1 MAQLSGCLQ
10 LAGAGLTLLG
20 AIITAAGI
28 ASGLKRTDDRFQ
40 RFLQGVRELPQ
51 ALLAR
56 IQQVVDRMADAY
68 DISPQEPHKA
78 SFTVGVGVDVTMD
91 ARAGMHTPRIR
102 GGTAEKQLETIWND
116 ITQLYDNLR
125 QTQQAIAAIR
135 VDTGPIYATIGAVKE
150 EIAEAQ
156 NLVAARDFCVAII
169 GAALVVAGTGLSFA
183 GILLGL

>member
-40 RFLQGVRELPQ
+40 RFLQGVRGLPQ

-78 SFTVGVGVDVTMD
+78 SFTVGVDVTMD

-135 VDTGPIYATIGAVKE
+135 VDTGPIYAAIGAVRE